1 MKLQIFA
8 PHFAPDNAPTGT
20 VMTAIVEG
28 LAELGHTME
37 VITSLPWY
45 SDHQIEPEWSGKL
58 HRVERTAWGQIRR
71 LHPFPTDKS
80 NIRARALAFGG
91 FTALTGTAGVTSRFA
106 PDAVLAMS
114 PPITLGY
121 AGWASAKRHRV
132 PFVFNIQDVFPDVAV
147 ELGVLTGERSIA
159 LFSRL
164 ERQLYGMA
172 DAVTVLSE
180 DLRDNVAAKV
190 DPSGRDKVRVIPN
203 FVDTEAIEATSA
215 GDPTNTYRQEF
226 GLVDKTVVMYA
237 GNIGFSQSIELV
249 LGAAEELQRMGGYD
263 DVVFVINGNG
273 SARPAFEAD
282 AAERGLT
289 NVRFVDYQPVERLSE
304 VLAAGDLHLVPL
316 KRGLA
321 RSSVPSKFYSI
332 LAASRPVLASVDPD
346 TELDRLV
353 TNIGCGAAVVPDDQG
368 GFTQS
373 LVELLANADRRVAQ
387 GEAGRSF
394 VEGWISPLGVAQS
407 YEELFDELRASH

>member
-20 VMTAIVEG
+20 VMTAIVDG

-45 SDHQIEPEWSGKL
+45 SDHAIEPKWAGKL
-58 HRVERTAWGQIRR
+58 HRVEETPWGQIRR

-91 FTALTGTAGVTSRFA
+91 FTALTGAAGVSSRFA

-114 PPITLGY
+114 PPITLGF

-147 ELGVLTGERSIA
+147 ELGVLTGERSIG
-159 LFSRL
+159 FFRKV
-164 ERQLYGMA
+164 ERQLYSMA
-172 DAVTVLSE
+172 DAVTVLSD
-180 DLRDNVAAKV
+180 DLRDNVVAKV
-190 DPSGRDKVRVIPN
+190 DQTDRDKVRVIPN
-203 FVDTEAIEATSA
+203 FVDTEAIEATPV
-215 GDPTNTYRQEF
+215 GDSSNAYRQEF
-226 GLVDKTVVMYA
+226 GLVGKTVVMYA

-249 LGAAEELQRMGGYD
+249 LGAAQELQSRGGFD
-263 DVVFVINGNG
+263 DVMFVINGNG
-273 SARPAFEAD
+273 SARPAFETD
-282 AAERGLT
+282 AVSRGLN
-289 NVRFVDYQPVERLSE
+289 NVLFVDYQPVDRLSE
-304 VLAAGDLHLVPL
+304 VLAAGDVHLVPL

-353 TNIGCGAAVVPDDQG
+353 TSIGCGAAVIPDDQG
-368 GFTQS
+368 GFTS
-373 LVELLANADRRVAQ
+373 ALTELLASADQRVAQ
-387 GEAGRSF
+387 GEAGRAF
-394 VEGWISPLGVAQS
+394 VEGWISPLGVAER
-407 YEELFDELRASH
+407 YESLFDELRAAH